1 MKNLVEQ
8 LNESLVVTES
18 TVNEAYTKDKYFK
31 ICLKY
36 IKDKGDKLYKGYFEW
51 FADVLAKYYREED
64 MEGNFD
70 YDYLDGSIWNSF
82 GGAGTSLYWIARIIL
97 CKSDIY
103 ELVEEDSESFSRAE
117 ELWDFY
123 LNEYVDSHKDN
134 SVLKI
139 KTPAF
144 ND

>member
-1 MKNLVEQ
+1 MK
-8 LNESLVVTES
+8 SLRNFITES
-18 TVNEAYTKDKYFK
+18 YTKDKYFK

-36 IKDKGDKLYKGYFEW
+36 IKDNGDKLYKDYFEW
-51 FADVLAKYYREED
+51 FADVLAKYYREGD
-64 MEGNFD
+64 MKGNFD
-70 YDYLDGSIWNSF
+70 YNYLGVNVLNSF
-82 GGAGTSLYWIARIIL
+82 SGADTSLYWIARMIL

-117 ELWDFY
+117 ELWNFY
-123 LNEYVDSHKDN
+123 LNDYAYSYEDK

>member
-1 MKNLVEQ
+1 MTIAFLGDSITLGYGLEHKENRYSTLVSQALKMDE
-8 LNESLVVTES
+8 LNYGIWDLFS
-18 TVNEAYTKDKYFK
+18 
-31 ICLKY
+31 
-36 IKDKGDKLYKGYFEW
+36 G
-51 FADVLAKYYREED
+51 AD
-64 MEGNFD
+64 
-70 YDYLDGSIWNSF
+70 
-82 GGAGTSLYWIARIIL
+82 TSLYWIARMIL

-117 ELWDFY
+117 ELWNFY
-123 LNEYVDSHKDN
+123 LNDYADSYKDN

>member
-1 MKNLVEQ
+1 MKTLKNFI
-8 LNESLVVTES
+8 TES
-18 TVNEAYTKDKYFK
+18 YTKDKYFK

-36 IKDKGDKLYKGYFEW
+36 IKDNGDKLYKDYFEW

-64 MEGNFD
+64 MDGDFN
-70 YDYLDGSIWNSF
+70 YDKLNHNIWNSF
-82 GGAGTSLYWIARIIL
+82 SGADTSLYWIARMIL

-117 ELWDFY
+117 ELWNFY
-123 LNEYVDSHKDN
+123 LNDYADSYKDN